1 MRHRTQPGGLPK
13 RPGWTNSEN
22 LLSSW
27 SGQLNTRAGNEIRIK
42 GEIMLKIDAFNH
54 VLPDRFLKALPGG
67 SRYVPSKQGSEGDRL
82 ALHDLDTRFRIMDRF
97 DGYVQI
103 ICMAE
108 PPVED
113 VGDGSSAYELARIA
127 NDSMAEMVAKY
138 PDRFIAAAACLPM
151 NDMDN
156 ALTELDR
163 AVRDLKFKG
172 VQISST
178 ISDKSLDS
186 PEFDPFF
193 ATMNAYNLPIL
204 IHPRHR
210 RSGSRAYSP
219 YADAGQVLRAAE
231 TLGGW
236 PFNWAYETT
245 LAMGSLVFGGVL
257 KKYRNLKI
265 LTHHLGGLVPYQAI
279 RIKRVELALS
289 ADERDRVGREKGVY
303 EWYQMLYGD
312 TALWGN
318 TPALECGLEFF
329 GPDHVL
335 FASDMPFGLRGGEG
349 FIRNA
354 IESIDEV
361 DMTPQDRAKIYEL
374 NARKLFCLPI

>member
-1 MRHRTQPGGLPK
+1 M
-13 RPGWTNSEN
+13 
-22 LLSSW
+22 
-27 SGQLNTRAGNEIRIK
+27 I
-42 GEIMLKIDAFNH
+42 KIDAFNH
-54 VLPDRFLKALPGG
+54 VLPEPFLKALPGG

-97 DGYVQI
+97 DAYAQI
-103 ICMAE
+103 ISMAE

-113 VGDGSSAYELARIA
+113 AADGGMARELSRIA
-127 NDSMAEMVAKY
+127 NDSMAELVAKY
-138 PDRFIAAAACLPM
+138 PDRFIAAVACLPM
-151 NDMDN
+151 NDMDA

-163 AVRDLKFKG
+163 TVRDLKFKG

-178 ISDKSLDS
+178 IMDKPLDS

-193 ATMNAYNLPIL
+193 ARMQQYSLPIL

-210 RSGSRAYSP
+210 RSGPRAYSP
-219 YADAGQVLRAAE
+219 YAKESERMRSAE
-231 TLGGW
+231 ALAGW

-245 LAMGSLVFGGVL
+245 LAMGSLVMGGVL
-257 KKYRNLKI
+257 NKYPRLKI
-265 LTHHLGGLVPYQAI
+265 LTHHLGGLVPYQAV

-289 ADERDRVGREKGVY
+289 EEEKERAGKERSIH

-318 TPALECGLEFF
+318 TPALECGLKFF

-335 FASDMPFGLRGGEG
+335 FGSDMPFGLRGGEA

-354 IESIDEV
+354 IQSIEEA
-361 DMTPQDRAKIYEL
+361 DMTAETRAKIYEL
-374 NARKLFCLPI
+374 NARKLFCIPI

>member
-1 MRHRTQPGGLPK
+1 VEKERK
-13 RPGWTNSEN
+13 
-22 LLSSW
+22 
-27 SGQLNTRAGNEIRIK
+27 
-42 GEIMLKIDAFNH
+42 MLKIDVFNH
-54 VLPDRFLKALPGG
+54 VLPERFLKAIPGH
-67 SRYVPSKQGSEGDRL
+67 SRYVPSTPGSEGDRL

-113 VGDGSSAYELARIA
+113 VGDGSAASELARIA
-127 NDSMAEMVAKY
+127 NDSMAEMVARY
-138 PDRFIAAAACLPM
+138 PDRFIAAVACLPM
-151 NDMDN
+151 NDMGA

-163 AVRDLKFKG
+163 TVRDLKFKG

-178 ISDKSLDS
+178 IMDKSLDS
-186 PEFDPFF
+186 LEFDPFF
-193 ATMNAYNLPIL
+193 ARMSEYNLPIL

-210 RSGSRAYSP
+210 NSGPRAYSP
-219 YADAGQVLRAAE
+219 YANAGQVLRPAE
-231 TLGGW
+231 TLAGW
-236 PFNWAYETT
+236 PFNWAYEST
-245 LAMGSLVFGGVL
+245 LAMGSLVMGGVL
-257 KKYRNLKI
+257 NKYRNLKI
-265 LTHHLGGLVPYQAI
+265 VTHHLGGLVPYQAI

-289 ADERDRVGREKGVY
+289 AEERERVGRERSVH

-318 TPALECGLEFF
+318 TPALECGLKFF

-335 FASDMPFGLRGGEG
+335 FGTDMPFGLRGGEA

-354 IESIDEV
+354 IQSVEEA
-361 DMTPQDRAKIYEL
+361 DMTTETRAKIYEL
-374 NARKLFCLPI
+374 NARKLFCIPI

>member
-1 MRHRTQPGGLPK
+1 
-13 RPGWTNSEN
+13 
-22 LLSSW
+22 
-27 SGQLNTRAGNEIRIK
+27 
-42 GEIMLKIDAFNH
+42 MLKIDAFNH

-67 SRYVPSKQGSEGDRL
+67 SRYVPSKPGSEGDRL

-113 VGDGSSAYELARIA
+113 VGDGSTASELAKIA

-151 NDMDN
+151 NDMDA

-178 ISDKSLDS
+178 ILDKPLDS

-193 ATMNAYNLPIL
+193 ARMNEYSLPIL

-210 RSGSRAYSP
+210 RSGTRAYAP
-219 YADAGQVLRAAE
+219 YEEPSQAMRSAE
-231 TLGGW
+231 ILGGW

-245 LAMGSLVFGGVL
+245 LAMGSLVMGGVL
-257 KKYRNLKI
+257 NKYRNLKI
-265 LTHHLGGLVPYQAI
+265 LTHHLGGLTPYQSV
-279 RIKRVELALS
+279 RIKRVELALN
-289 ADERDRVGREKGVY
+289 AEERTRAGREKSIY

-318 TPALECGLEFF
+318 TPALECGLKFF

-335 FASDMPFGLRGGEG
+335 FGTDMPFGLRGGEG

-354 IESIDEV
+354 IQSIEETDVTAE
-361 DMTPQDRAKIYEL
+361 TRAKIYEL
-374 NARKLFCLPI
+374 NARKLFCIPI